1 MIWRNL
7 WGRLV
12 IMSRNPTVVMSMENL
27 ISADYQDQD
36 YSEVCIFYGK
46 NERGSI
52 LFYDINVSPLQ
63 FGIVVDISQLKYKYG
78 KSKYSSN
85 PLTIHFPLCLTPGSS
100 KIKLEFLIK
109 QRLKLNS

>member
-7 WGRLV
+7 WGSLV

-46 NERGSI
+46 NERGNV
-52 LFYDINVSPLQ
+52 LFYDIKVSPPQ

-85 PLTIHFPLCLTPGSS
+85 LLTIHFPLRLTPGSS